1 MKTRQKF
8 LARSLSLLVSLTILI
23 GICPKV
29 VKAQTDDGMTWV
41 IPCQA
46 YELISSANI
55 SSWWGSALKFNE
67 IENEGGWHF
76 EWSSDGVGVR
86 QALTKGFPLSGMTL
100 KFDKLESVK
109 ESGVGEPSFGIL
121 LSDDISGNMDPV
133 EGDQAGKLALI
144 AVDCKDGE
152 IRFENDGIGL
162 HPTNN
167 KLRYVNDG
175 TVLIQDDKIKYENL
189 KDKKFAIS
197 FHEAPEGAFEVW
209 VDIEGQTTIKST
221 TNFTATMIQKVTH
234 LQNLEN
240 VYVGLTNCRGNVGT
254 TKVDFKAVGYPK
266 EDDGSSEDSANWF
279 APKSTFGFISASD
292 VSSWWGNNITISDLP
307 TNGGIRWKCQHNGVG
322 MRQGWKQ
329 SFALDGLSLKF
340 TGLDNPNGKASF
352 LIYLGDT
359 PSGNFDPNASGCM
372 AYALIALDTADG
384 QLRFEN
390 DGVTTVDNKTRVRE
404 DGTVLI
410 EDDLLKYNSL
420 KGKEFKVSFIK
431 AEGGYI
437 VQVTVGEEAV
447 QGLLTDEMLGKIVNM
462 KKLDRVYV
470 GLGNNNG
477 NDGFT
482 TLDLVGI
489 GPIKK
494 TDIARKELTVS
505 DIAGQN
511 FWPAFLAYDNS
522 PAGGIRFTYTNAFR
536 NIRLGLNDSASL
548 NGMYLKLNNLTKNK
562 TLNPKVMF
570 VLDGGKFVEMNDSS
584 FALVLDTNAGTL
596 NVCNKRDMSG
606 QDTIIT
612 NDALKY
618 NNLAGRTIVIR
629 TFADDF
635 GGYDISVRVGSDTPV
650 TGKITKEIL
659 DKSSNFTAYDNAYI
673 TLHPGVMQNAGENQD
688 FSIDVVE
695 YWSSVVNTAM
705 VINAI
710 ENIGDVSLEKA
721 ASLRNARALY
731 EQLPNIDKL
740 DVTNLDKLLV
750 AELEFAVL
758 AAQADKDLTLMST
771 SNAKLSASSDE
782 GVLAALKSWKQW
794 INVSDIPTGGMT
806 YNFTGSKL
814 NVREGYAGNLNL
826 SGLFLQFDRFTAPS
840 ASSAKFALMLGNGS
854 SYGVEYS
861 DTRKA
866 YPLTLVLDPET
877 GTITCMP
884 KGEVVITSDKLKL
897 ENLSGERFSYLF
909 DDQNNGDYIL
919 KVKVGDTELIG
930 TITSQAVEAAIS
942 LTKPTECGVMLTAWE
957 DNTTF
962 SLDFIGAKQTKL
974 TAADVMELIDGIG
987 LVGIDSGNAINAA
1000 LAAYES
1006 LSDRVKIFV
1015 DNYDTLI
1022 SLQNYYLGLDY
1033 NTMIS
1038 DAEELIDEIGK
1049 VGYKSGDAIR
1059 NAKVAF
1065 DRLNSSQQAKVS
1077 NASVLRK
1084 AISDYEALTSDK
1096 IIYESYAY
1104 PVNLRFTST
1113 SAMGEWW
1120 QKTTFNIVENK
1131 ALRINF
1137 ENAIRDVRNGPVTAK
1152 SLDGLILRIANIT
1165 PDREGDGTGTKL
1177 SLQIGTRDNNYRGD
1191 VNLTAF
1197 ALVLDTYEGAIYG
1210 YPGNRLMLKD
1220 EALKQANI
1228 EGKEILMRVDKTEE
1242 NLYRI
1247 QVQVAG
1253 KTLYTVIPTSL
1264 IDNSTIDLKPD
1275 SVMIALSPWVNNE
1288 DGVTDNSTHSF
1299 SVDFLSCQSTGR
1311 YAFEDLYDLM
1321 EQIDLLPKAIG
1332 ISDEDTVL
1340 GLIDA
1345 YRELPR
1351 TMRAYVSNYSK
1362 LSSAIDQLYEL
1373 NAEDVSTWDNEK
1385 YNSPETGENSMINI
1399 SLAVFAVSIIALAG
1413 LSLLKRKSKMS

>member
-1 MKTRQKF
+1 MKICKKF

-46 YELISSANI
+46 YELIPN
-55 SSWWGSALKFNE
+55 WWDSIFNFNE
-67 IENEGGWHF
+67 IENDGGWRF
-76 EWSSDGVGVR
+76 EWSSDAVGVR
-86 QALTKGFPLSGMTL
+86 QGLTKGVPLSGMTL
-100 KFDKLESVK
+100 KFEKLESVK
-109 ESGVGEPSFGIL
+109 DSGVGEPSFGIL
-121 LSDDISGNMDPV
+121 LTDSIAGNMDPV
-133 EGDQAGKLALI
+133 EGDKAGKLALI

-152 IRFENDGIGL
+152 IRFENDGIGIN
-162 HPTNN
+162 PTNN
-167 KLRYVNDG
+167 KIRYVNDG
-175 TVLIQDDKIKYENL
+175 TVLVRDDKIKYENL
-189 KDKKFAIS
+189 KDKKFSIS
-197 FHEAPEGAFEVW
+197 FHEAPEGAFEIW

-221 TNFTATMIQKVTH
+221 QNLTATMISKVDY
-234 LQNLEN
+234 LQNLAN
-240 VYVGLTNCRGNVGT
+240 IYVGLTACRGNVGT
-254 TKVDFKAVGYPK
+254 TKIDFKAVGYPK
-266 EDDGSSEDSANWF
+266 VDDGSSEDSANWF
-279 APKSTFGFISASD
+279 APKSTFGFISTSD
-292 VSSWWGNNITISDLP
+292 VSKNWGNNITISDLP
-307 TNGGIRWKCQHNGVG
+307 KNGGIRWKCQHNGVG

-340 TGLDNPNGKASF
+340 TGLDNPKGKASF

-359 PSGNFDPNASGCM
+359 PSGNFDPNASNCM
-372 AYALIALDTADG
+372 AYALIALDTING
-384 QLRFEN
+384 ELRFEN
-390 DGVTTVDNKTRVRE
+390 DGAAQRPSDGAYRILNRGTT
-404 DGTVLI
+404 LI
-410 EDDLLKYNSL
+410 QDDLLKYDSL
-420 KGKEFKVSFIK
+420 KGKDFNVSFIK
-431 AEGGYI
+431 AEGGYF
-437 VQVTVGEEAV
+437 VQVTVGEESV

-477 NDGFT
+477 NEGYT

-489 GPIKK
+489 GPFKK
-494 TDIARKELTVS
+494 TDIARKELTVN

-511 FWPAFLAYDNS
+511 YWPAMLSYDNA
-522 PAGGIRFTYTNAFR
+522 PTGGVRFTYTNAFR
-536 NIRLGLNDSASL
+536 NIRIGLNNSASL

-570 VLDGGKFVEMNDSS
+570 VLDNGKAVEMYDTS

-606 QDTIIT
+606 QQTIIT

-629 TFADDF
+629 TFADDA
-635 GGYDISVRVGSDTPV
+635 GGYDISVRVGSDAPV
-650 TGKITKEIL
+650 TGKITKDIL
-659 DKSSNFTAYDNAYI
+659 DISTKFTAYDSAYI
-673 TLHPGVMQNAGENQD
+673 TLHPGVMQNAGEDQS

-695 YWSSVVNTAM
+695 YWSSVVNPTM

-710 ENIGDVSLEKA
+710 NNIGDVSLEKA
-721 ASLRNARALY
+721 AALRNARALY

-758 AAQADKDLTLMST
+758 AVQADKDLTFMST
-771 SNAKLSASSDE
+771 SNAKLSGSSEE
-782 GVLAALKSWKQW
+782 GVLTTLNSWKQW

-826 SGLFLQFDRFTAPS
+826 DGLFLQFDRFTAPS
-840 ASSAKFALMLGNGS
+840 ASSAKFALMIGNGS

-861 DTRKA
+861 DSRKA
-866 YPLTLVLDPET
+866 YPLTLVLDPAA

-884 KGEVVITSDKLKL
+884 KGEVVITNDKLKL

-909 DDQNNGDYIL
+909 DEQNNGDYIL
-919 KVKVGDTELIG
+919 KVKVGDTELTG
-930 TITSQAVEAAIS
+930 TITAQAVEAAIS

-974 TAADVMELIDGIG
+974 TAADVMALIDGIG

-1006 LSDRVKIFV
+1006 LSDKVKIFV
-1015 DNYDTLI
+1015 DNYDILI

-1077 NASVLRK
+1077 NASVLQK
-1084 AISDYEALTSDK
+1084 AINVYDALTSDK

-1137 ENAIRDVRNGPVTAK
+1137 EDAIRDVRNGPSTAK

-1220 EALKQANI
+1220 EAFKQANI

-1242 NLYRI
+1242 NLYRL
-1247 QVQVAG
+1247 QVQVAE
-1253 KTLYTVIPTSL
+1253 KTFYTVIPTSL
-1264 IDNSTIDLKPD
+1264 IDNSTIDLDPD
-1275 SVMIALSPWVNNE
+1275 SVKIALSPWVNNE

-1311 YAFEDLYDLM
+1311 YSFEDLYDLM
-1321 EQIDLLPKAIG
+1321 ERINLLPKAID

-1340 GLIDA
+1340 GLSDA

-1351 TMRAYVSNYSK
+1351 TMRAYVSNYAK

-1413 LSLLKRKSKMS
+1413 LTLLKRKSKRS